1 MYIDACKTQSDESA
15 RCERAMLA
23 YNDISNSLSPSNN
36 FKLRCCICDK
46 VWLINVSS
54 LKTACFTTDLQQEL
68 NYRICV
74 RDSICITNWVVVY
87 GKVHILFMLFYS
99 SLNIYLCICVKW
111 VPRSLVNLICRSS
124 DLKRPINLKIPL
136 ESNLRPLEGVICL
149 VLPPRVNKQNCMA
162 YFLIQKTK
170 QNKKK
175 TRHVKWLHNTLCP
188 DS

>member
-1 MYIDACKTQSDESA
+1 MRMPLQYCCAGHPVWSRVSIAMYIDACKTQKWYYSMIWSDESA

-23 YNDISNSLSPSNN
+23 YNAISNSRSPSNN

-54 LKTACFTTDLQQEL
+54 LKTACFTADLQQEL

-74 RDSICITNWVVVY
+74 GDSICITNWVVVY

-124 DLKRPINLKIPL
+124 DLKRP
-136 ESNLRPLEGVICL
+136 
-149 VLPPRVNKQNCMA
+149 
-162 YFLIQKTK
+162 KTLTFK
-170 QNKKK
+170 NS
-175 TRHVKWLHNTLCP
+175 LGI
-188 DS
+188 